1 MPFSIRPFQRFPV
14 QGLTSIQNMKL
25 VAIASSICLAIS
37 SLMVNVAE
45 PRNSSPLDRKSFKTI
60 PSDPAPS
67 DAQRREL
74 ERAGALCVKAVDS
87 EMPGGHFEAHVD
99 GNIVSTVGTE
109 RERFKF
115 WKCMSQEGHPLAPIN
130 K

>member
-14 QGLTSIQNMKL
+14 QGLTSIQRMKL
-25 VAIASSICLAIS
+25 VAIASSICLALT
-37 SLMVNVAE
+37 SLMVNAAE
-45 PRNSSPLDRKSFKTI
+45 PLNSSPLDRKSFKTI
-60 PSDPAPS
+60 PFDPAPS
-67 DAQRREL
+67 DTQQREL
-74 ERAGALCVKAVDS
+74 ERAGALCVKTVDS
-87 EMPGGHFEAHVD
+87 EVLGSHFEAHVD

-115 WKCMSQEGHPLAPIN
+115 WKCMSQDGHPLAPIS

>member
-14 QGLTSIQNMKL
+14 QGLTSIQRMKL
-25 VAIASSICLAIS
+25 VAIASSICLALT
-37 SLMVNVAE
+37 SLMVNAAE
-45 PRNSSPLDRKSFKTI
+45 PLNSSPLDRKSFKTI
-60 PSDPAPS
+60 PFDPAPS
-67 DAQRREL
+67 DTQQREL
-74 ERAGALCVKAVDS
+74 ERAGALCVKTVDS
-87 EMPGGHFEAHVD
+87 EVLGSHFEAHVD

-115 WKCMSQEGHPLAPIN
+115 WKCMSENGHPLAPIN

>member
-14 QGLTSIQNMKL
+14 QGLTSIQRMKL
-25 VAIASSICLAIS
+25 VAIASSICLALT
-37 SLMVNVAE
+37 SLMVNAAE
-45 PRNSSPLDRKSFKTI
+45 PLNSSPLDRKSFKTI
-60 PSDPAPS
+60 PFDPAPS
-67 DAQRREL
+67 DTQQREL
-74 ERAGALCVKAVDS
+74 ERAGALCVKTVDS
-87 EMPGGHFEAHVD
+87 EVLGSHFEAHVD

-115 WKCMSQEGHPLAPIN
+115 WKCMSQDGHPLAPIN

>member
-14 QGLTSIQNMKL
+14 QGLTSIQRMKL
-25 VAIASSICLAIS
+25 VAIASSICLALT
-37 SLMVNVAE
+37 SLMVNAAE
-45 PRNSSPLDRKSFKTI
+45 PLNFSPLDRKSFKTI
-60 PSDPAPS
+60 PFDPAPS
-67 DAQRREL
+67 DTQRREL
-74 ERAGALCVKAVDS
+74 ERAGALCVKTVDS
-87 EMPGGHFEAHVD
+87 EVLGSHFEAHVD

-115 WKCMSQEGHPLAPIN
+115 WKCMSQDGHPLAPIS

>member
-14 QGLTSIQNMKL
+14 QGLTSIQRMKL
-25 VAIASSICLAIS
+25 VAMASSICLALT
-37 SLMVNVAE
+37 SLMVNAAE
-45 PRNSSPLDRKSFKTI
+45 PLNSSPLDRKSFKTI
-60 PSDPAPS
+60 PFDPAPS
-67 DAQRREL
+67 DTQRREL
-74 ERAGALCVKAVDS
+74 ERAGALCVKTVDS
-87 EMPGGHFEAHVD
+87 EVLGSHFEAHVD

-115 WKCMSQEGHPLAPIN
+115 WKCMSQDGHPLAPIS

>member
-14 QGLTSIQNMKL
+14 QGLTSIQRMKL
-25 VAIASSICLAIS
+25 VAIASSICLALT
-37 SLMVNVAE
+37 SLMVNAAE
-45 PRNSSPLDRKSFKTI
+45 PRNSSLLDRKSFKTI
-60 PSDPAPS
+60 PFDPAPS
-67 DAQRREL
+67 DTQRREL
-74 ERAGALCVKAVDS
+74 ERAGALCVKTVDS
-87 EMPGGHFEAHVD
+87 EVLGSHFEAHVD

-115 WKCMSQEGHPLAPIN
+115 WKCMSQDGHPLAPIN

>member
-14 QGLTSIQNMKL
+14 QGLTSIQRMKL
-25 VAIASSICLAIS
+25 VAIASSICLALT
-37 SLMVNVAE
+37 SLMVNAAE
-45 PRNSSPLDRKSFKTI
+45 PLNSSPLDRKSFKTI
-60 PSDPAPS
+60 PFDPAPS
-67 DAQRREL
+67 DTQRREL
-74 ERAGALCVKAVDS
+74 ERAGALCVKTVDS
-87 EMPGGHFEAHVD
+87 EVLGSHFEAHVD

-115 WKCMSQEGHPLAPIN
+115 WKCMSQDGHPLAPIN